1 MASTPAP
8 SSAKN
13 SSAKEKRSRKN
24 RRDLRALNLK
34 RKQLGLS
41 KKVHKV
47 VEFQFKRREQKTN
60 VLEIPTKKFEFKSRI
75 ESVPHEDPSIWESRG
90 L

>member
-47 VEFQFKRREQKTN
+47 VEFQFKRREEKTN
-60 VLEIPTKKFEFKSRI
+60 VLEIPTKKFEFKSPI